1 MFCDNAASKQE
12 KVSTGESVLVMVVFR
27 GVSVDLALH
36 FAEV

>member
-12 KVSTGESVLVMVVFR
+12 KVSTEESILMVVVFR